1 MGLFEKRR
9 CQKFLE
15 AIQNFEEGNPKTYDG
30 IKIDR
35 PGREML
41 KKYDLEDNTVDFIG
55 HAVALYTDDSFLSR
69 PAIELIR
76 KIQLYM
82 DSMGKN
88 PSPFIYPIFGLGGI
102 PEGFSR
108 ISAVNGG
115 TFMLNTDINEILFEN
130 GKVVGVKGPQGT
142 AKCNTVICDPTYALR
157 CGLKDRVKFVEK
169 IIRCI
174 CILDHPIP
182 GTENIPSVQIILPQR
197 QLNRKNG
204 NFLLIQTFT
213 SWWFLQF
220 TASAKRTIMWQSW
233 AQQFRPTILKKKSRE
248 LFNWLETSKKSSSQ
262 SQNAMFPLPKLMTVS
277 SFQKLSMPP
286 LTLKVKL
293 RMFSN
298 SILKSQENNWTF
310 RTYQKMLMSDTIES
324 SFYLSL

>member
-1 MGLFEKRR
+1 METYHFFYAAIDGTYVLQFKEGGFFSKGGLKIFKVPVTPKEALSSDLMGLFEKRR

-15 AIQNFEEGNPKTYDG
+15 VIQNFEEANPKTYDG

-35 PGREML
+35 SGREML
-41 KKYDLEDNTVDFIG
+41 KKYDLEENTVDFIG

-204 NFLLIQTFT
+204 T
-213 SWWFLQF
+213 SL
-220 TASAKRTIMWQSW
+220 
-233 AQQFRPTILKKKSRE
+233 FR
-248 LFNWLETSKKSSSQ
+248 
-262 SQNAMFPLPKLMTVS
+262 
-277 SFQKLSMPP
+277 
-286 LTLKVKL
+286 
-293 RMFSN
+293 
-298 SILKSQENNWTF
+298 
-310 RTYQKMLMSDTIES
+310 
-324 SFYLSL
+324 